1 MKLRCTHNSVRI
13 RLKKSDL
20 ATLAEKGRVEEV
32 IHFSPKSR
40 LVFELIVGKNYN
52 DVKGE
57 FINGRLSVILPEEQ
71 ATSWM
76 GSNSVGIETYQDLK
90 GEDKLHILIE
100 KDFPCNDREDEDKS
114 DTFWELAED
123 KPESC

>member
-20 ATLAEKGRVEEV
+20 ATLAETGRVEEV

-52 DVKGE
+52 NVKGE
-57 FINGRLSVILPEEQ
+57 FISGRLSVILPEEQ
-71 ATSWM
+71 AHKWINT
-76 GSNSVGIETYQDLK
+76 NEVGIESHQALD
-90 GEDKLHILIE
+90 GDDRLHILIE

>member
-40 LVFELIVGKNYN
+40 LVFELIVGKSYKE
-52 DVKGE
+52 VKGE
-57 FINGRLSVILPEEQ
+57 FISGRLTVILPEEQ
-71 ATSWM
+71 AHAWIKSTA
-76 GSNSVGIETYQDLK
+76 VGIEANQALN
-90 GEDKLHILIE
+90 GEEKLHILIE

>member
-40 LVFELIVGKNYN
+40 LVFELIVGKSYME
-52 DVKGE
+52 VKGE
-57 FINGRLSVILPEEQ
+57 FISGRLTVILPEEQ
-71 ATSWM
+71 AHAWIKSTA
-76 GSNSVGIETYQDLK
+76 VGIEANQALN
-90 GEDKLHILIE
+90 GEEKLHILIE